1 MAASTFSAG
10 HVLAKRYQIKDL
22 IGVGTTAEVYLA
34 EDLSLHR
41 TIVVKV
47 LLPELAAHNDVRND
61 FRDHIVRGATLSHPS
76 IAKIFDGGQD
86 SGAYFM
92 VTEYLPGGSLADL
105 ISGGQVLTL
114 PDAARIGRDVASAL
128 DYLAREG
135 FILGSLTPAKLLFDV
150 EGNIRIAD
158 VALAGL
164 ADNYRHDFTL
174 NQVRYLSPEQA
185 QGLAA
190 TEKSDVYALALIIF
204 ESLTGEHAFPGNSA
218 EQVLRE
224 RISSP
229 IPARAELGTLD
240 MVLAQATVPDGD
252 MRIDAAQLEQRL
264 SGIVE
269 TIPSYTEIPVGSSD
283 EPYEWGF
290 EDEFVEPTFE
300 EATPAPFKV
309 RDVPERVSPIGF
321 NPDTIQIS
329 GGRRARDVVNTRDFQ
344 EVSADDQNALMKP
357 RQMSRRP
364 LIDPD
369 LASASRSRGG
379 RRGLALAGIVIVVLL
394 IAGGGLFVAG
404 MFSSSTKVPSLVG
417 KSMTQASAL
426 ASQAGVTLSVTSHA
440 HSSSVPVNDII
451 SQTPRSGTSA
461 KSVNVVVSDGP
472 IMTTLPT
479 GLTGVDCASA
489 TAKLAKVGLIA
500 TCPAAQ
506 QVSSATVPKGRVVEV
521 LYNSNV
527 NPTSVPA
534 GSNVVLALSSG
545 KATGGTTTTTTSTI
559 PVASPTAPNFVGMTP
574 TQVNALSVSSGYYY
588 RTVGPHAGTK
598 GWTKVLRQSP
608 ASGQPLKVH
617 GLVTLYVN

>member
-204 ESLTGEHAFPGNSA
+204 ESLTGEHAFPGNS
-218 EQVLRE
+218 V
-224 RISSP
+224 
-229 IPARAELGTLD
+229 
-240 MVLAQATVPDGD
+240 
-252 MRIDAAQLEQRL
+252 
-264 SGIVE
+264 
-269 TIPSYTEIPVGSSD
+269 
-283 EPYEWGF
+283 
-290 EDEFVEPTFE
+290 
-300 EATPAPFKV
+300 
-309 RDVPERVSPIGF
+309 
-321 NPDTIQIS
+321 
-329 GGRRARDVVNTRDFQ
+329 
-344 EVSADDQNALMKP
+344 
-357 RQMSRRP
+357 
-364 LIDPD
+364 
-369 LASASRSRGG
+369 
-379 RRGLALAGIVIVVLL
+379 
-394 IAGGGLFVAG
+394 
-404 MFSSSTKVPSLVG
+404 
-417 KSMTQASAL
+417 
-426 ASQAGVTLSVTSHA
+426 
-440 HSSSVPVNDII
+440 
-451 SQTPRSGTSA
+451 
-461 KSVNVVVSDGP
+461 
-472 IMTTLPT
+472 
-479 GLTGVDCASA
+479 
-489 TAKLAKVGLIA
+489 
-500 TCPAAQ
+500 
-506 QVSSATVPKGRVVEV
+506 
-521 LYNSNV
+521 
-527 NPTSVPA
+527 
-534 GSNVVLALSSG
+534 
-545 KATGGTTTTTTSTI
+545 
-559 PVASPTAPNFVGMTP
+559 
-574 TQVNALSVSSGYYY
+574 
-588 RTVGPHAGTK
+588 
-598 GWTKVLRQSP
+598 
-608 ASGQPLKVH
+608 
-617 GLVTLYVN
+617 